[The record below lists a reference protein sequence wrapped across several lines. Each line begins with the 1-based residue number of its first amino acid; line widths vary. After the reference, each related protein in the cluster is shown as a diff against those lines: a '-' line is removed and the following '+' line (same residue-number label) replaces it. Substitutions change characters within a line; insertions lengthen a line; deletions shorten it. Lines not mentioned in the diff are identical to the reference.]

1 MADWSGSTAMVVEDS
16 PVQRDHMA
24 GLLRQAGF
32 GEVLLACDG
41 IDALRKL
48 NARGMPVEL
57 LLTDMDMPGMDGI
70 ELMRHVCELELAA
83 SLVVASAR
91 EERLHEAQAGMAQRA
106 ARPVLLGTALK
117 PVRFEVL
124 GEILDRA
131 DIGQLRQAT
140 STGLPAQEEVAA
152 ALAGGRF
159 LPYYEP
165 RIEIASGMLRSL
177 DVQPCWMHPERGLIR
192 AARFLPALQGSD
204 WIAPLTADIA
214 AQALRQLRAW
224 HDIGLISLGLSIKLP
239 AETLADRGQID
250 QLSALAREL
259 GVEPRTVTWECP
271 ESVLADGAPLTIA
284 NLAHLGVRGFGLAL
298 GGYRAGH
305 TTQQHLARCPLT
317 ELRIDPVIVHGA
329 SRHPPRKALLQQSLA
344 AAHQMGMAAVAEGVE
359 LVADLALLRSLEC
372 GLAQGALVAA
382 PMPGNALAGWIKNN
396 RRRLKELA
404 SASALSPAASV

>member
-1 MADWSGSTAMVVEDS
+1 MVVEDS

-32 GEVLLACDG
+32 GDVLLACDG

-48 NARGMPVEL
+48 NARGAPVEL
-57 LLTDMDMPGMDGI
+57 VLTDMDMPGMDGI

-91 EERLHEAQAGMAQRA
+91 EERLQEAQASMAQRA
-106 ARPVLLGTALK
+106 ARLVLLGTALK
-117 PVRFEVL
+117 PLHYDVL
-124 GEILDRA
+124 GELLERA
-131 DIGQLRQAT
+131 DTSRLRQAT
-140 STGLPAQEEVAA
+140 ATGLPTPAEVEA
-152 ALAGGRF
+152 ALADSRF

-192 AARFLPALQGSD
+192 AARFLPASSGTD
-204 WIAPLTADIA
+204 WIAPLTTDIA

-239 AETLADRGQID
+239 AETLADRAQID
-250 QLSALAREL
+250 QLSALVREL
-259 GVEPRTVTWECP
+259 GLQARTITWECQEP
-271 ESVLADGAPLTIA
+271 VLAGGAPLTIA

-317 ELRIDPVIVHGA
+317 ELRIDPVIVHEA
-329 SRHPPRKALLQQSLA
+329 SQHPPCPS
-344 AAHQMGMAAVAEGVE
+344 GVE
-359 LVADLALLRSLEC
+359 LVEDLALLRSLGCE
-372 GLAQGALVAA
+372 LAQGTLVAA
-382 PMPGNALAGWIKNN
+382 PMPGNALAAWIKNN

-404 SASALSPAASV
+404 QTP

>member
-1 MADWSGSTAMVVEDS
+1 MADWSGCTAMVVEDS

-32 GEVLLACDG
+32 GDVLQACDG

-48 NARGMPVEL
+48 TARGVPVEL
-57 LLTDMDMPGMDGI
+57 LLTDMDMPGMDGT

-91 EERLHEAQAGMAQRA
+91 EERLHKAQACMGQRA
-106 ARPVLLGTALK
+106 ARLVLLGTALK
-117 PVRFEVL
+117 PVHFDVL
-124 GEILDRA
+124 SEILERA
-131 DIGQLRQAT
+131 DTGQLRQAT
-140 STGLPAQEEVAA
+140 ATGLPSPQEVEA
-152 ALAGGRF
+152 ALADGRF

-192 AARFLPALQGSD
+192 AARFLPALQGTG
-204 WIAPLTADIA
+204 WIAPLMADIA

-224 HDIGLISLGLSIKLP
+224 HDIGLISLGVSVKLP
-239 AETLADRGQID
+239 AETLAERAQVD
-250 QLSALAREL
+250 QLSTLVREL
-259 GVEPRTVTWECP
+259 GLEPRTVTWECQ
-271 ESVLADGAPLTIA
+271 ESVLAGGAPLTIA

-305 TTQQHLARCPLT
+305 TTQQQLARCPLT
-317 ELRIDPVIVHGA
+317 ELRVDSVIVHEA
-329 SRHPPRKALLQQSLA
+329 SQHPPRRALLQQSLA
-344 AAHQMGMAAVAEGVE
+344 AAHQMGMAAVAEGVG
-359 LVADLALLRSLEC
+359 LVEDLALLRSLGCE
-372 GLAQGALVAA
+372 LAQGTLVAA

-404 SASALSPAASV
+404 SAPAP

>member
-1 MADWSGSTAMVVEDS
+1 MADWSGCTAMVVEDS

-32 GEVLLACDG
+32 GDVLLACDG

-48 NARGMPVEL
+48 NARGVPVEL
-57 LLTDMDMPGMDGI
+57 VLTDMDMPGMDGI
-70 ELMRHVCELELAA
+70 ELMRHLCELELAA

-91 EERLHEAQAGMAQRA
+91 EERLQEAQASMAQRA
-106 ARPVLLGTALK
+106 ARLVLLGTALK
-117 PVRFEVL
+117 PLHFDRL
-124 GEILDRA
+124 GEILARA
-131 DIGQLRQAT
+131 DAGGLRQAT
-140 STGLPAQEEVAA
+140 ATGLPAPAEVEA
-152 ALAGGRF
+152 ALADGRF

-192 AARFLPALQGSD
+192 AERFLPALPGTD

-239 AETLADRGQID
+239 VETLADRSQID
-250 QLSALAREL
+250 RLSALVREL
-259 GVEPRTVTWECP
+259 GLEPRTVTWECQEP
-271 ESVLADGAPLTIA
+271 VLAGGAPLTIA

-317 ELRIDPVIVHGA
+317 ELRIDPVIVHEA
-329 SRHPPRKALLQQSLA
+329 SQHPPRQALLQQSLA

-359 LVADLALLRSLEC
+359 LVEDLALLRSLGCE
-372 GLAQGALVAA
+372 LAQGALVAA
-382 PMPGNALAGWIKNN
+382 PMPGSALAGWIKNN

-404 SASALSPAASV
+404 QTA